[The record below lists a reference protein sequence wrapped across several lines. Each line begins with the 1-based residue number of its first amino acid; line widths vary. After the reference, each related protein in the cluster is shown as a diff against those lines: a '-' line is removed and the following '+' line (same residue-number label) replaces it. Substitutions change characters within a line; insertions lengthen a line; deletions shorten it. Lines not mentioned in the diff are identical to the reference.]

1 MLIDR
6 LYWKDHIVEKIIGC
20 HGVMPEEVEEV
31 IYDGNPEVRRSQQ
44 NRFLIYGQSMSG
56 RYLFVVVEEESK
68 GDFVPVTARDMSNSE
83 KRAYKKRRKQK
94 HSE

>member
-6 LYWKDHIVEKIIGC
+6 LYWKNHIVEKIIRC

-31 IYDGNPEVRRSQQ
+31 IYDGNPLVRRSGQ
-44 NRFLIYGQSMSG
+44 NRYLIYGQSFSG

-68 GDFVPVTARDMSNSE
+68 GEFVPVTARDMSNSE
-83 KRAYKKRRKQK
+83 KRGYKKRRKQK
-94 HSE
+94 QSE